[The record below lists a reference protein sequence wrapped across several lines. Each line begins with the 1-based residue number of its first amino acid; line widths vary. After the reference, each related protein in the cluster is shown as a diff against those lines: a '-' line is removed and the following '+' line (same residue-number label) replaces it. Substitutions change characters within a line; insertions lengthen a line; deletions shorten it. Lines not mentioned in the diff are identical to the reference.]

1 DRHAAELG
9 LLQGGP
15 DSEVPRSQDG
25 HDPGDVVPDLGDL
38 ARVLELA
45 DRMLEPELVELTARG
60 AQAHPKLVGFQH
72 AELVDF
78 HLGPPL
84 SAEVTNRVLIGSL
97 AAASFMASFAT

>member
-1 DRHAAELG
+1 MIRAM
-9 LLQGGP
+9 
-15 DSEVPRSQDG
+15 SCRT
-25 HDPGDVVPDLGDL
+25 
-38 ARVLELA
+38 LEIW
-45 DRMLEPELVELTARG
+45 LEFS
-60 AQAHPKLVGFQH
+60 QAHPKLVGFQQ